1 MYHQRMNISSRLE
14 EAMRDAGFASQSAL
28 ARASGVPQP
37 TINRIARGAGSKGPE
52 AHTLL
57 LLAQACQVNF
67 QWLHQGYGPKRPSRA
82 DAQPAELNEVAAFQH
97 GDEEPRFVAI
107 PMVTLRLSAG
117 VTGFQ
122 TEPDTRDGG
131 SMLVS
136 ASWVEACRYSP
147 KHLVA
152 IQVRGQ
158 SMEPSLYEDD
168 ILIVNTADT
177 KPVDGHV
184 FAVNYEGEA
193 VVKRLSRDAG
203 MWWLESDNPD
213 KRKYH
218 RKLCQGEGCLIVGR
232 VVRKDSQHI

>member
-1 MYHQRMNISSRLE
+1 MYHRGMDISTRLE

-57 LLAQACQVNF
+57 LLAEACQVNF
-67 QWLHQGYGPKRPSRA
+67 QWLHQGSGPKRSASPA
-82 DAQPAELNEVAAFQH
+82 ALHAQLKNVLVC
-97 GDEEPRFVAI
+97 DDSLDDPRFVAI

-131 SMLVS
+131 SILVS
-136 ASWVEACRYSP
+136 AGWVTQCHYSP
-147 KHLVA
+147 AHLVA

-177 KPVDGHV
+177 KPMDGQV
-184 FAVNYEGEA
+184 YAVNYEGEA

-218 RKLCQGEGCLIVGR
+218 RKLCQGEACLIVGR

>member
-1 MYHQRMNISSRLE
+1 MYHARMDISKRLE

-28 ARASGVPQP
+28 SRASGVPQP

-52 AHTLL
+52 AHTLT
-57 LLAQACQVNF
+57 LLAEACNVNF
-67 QWLHQGYGPKRPSRA
+67 QWLHEGTGPKFRLAPNELHE
-82 DAQPAELNEVAAFQH
+82 DFLKVTVLAE
-97 GDEEPRFVAI
+97 GEEDPRFVSI

-122 TEPDTRDGG
+122 AEPDYRDGG
-131 SMLVS
+131 SVLVS
-136 ASWVEACRYSP
+136 VDWMEKCQFSSTR
-147 KHLVA
+147 LVSMK
-152 IQVRGQ
+152 VRGE

-168 ILIVNTADT
+168 IVIINTADT

-184 FAVNYEGEA
+184 YAVNYEGEA

-218 RKLCQGEGCLIVGR
+218 RKLCQGEGCIIVGR

>member
-1 MYHQRMNISSRLE
+1 MNISTRLE

-67 QWLHQGYGPKRPSRA
+67 QWLHQGTGPKRPA
-82 DAQPAELNEVAAFQH
+82 PGDELPEQFRQVAVLQH
-97 GDEEPRFVAI
+97 GDEDPRFVSI

-122 TEPDTRDGG
+122 TEPDRRDGG
-131 SMLVS
+131 SILVS
-136 ASWVEACRYSP
+136 ASWVEQYRYSP

-177 KPVDGHV
+177 QPVDGHV

-213 KRKYH
+213 KHKYH
-218 RKLCQGEGCLIVGR
+218 RKLCQGEECLIVGR